1 MMLSDDARARITAS
15 HPRAH
20 TRTDTRTKMF
30 TAGQRVLINY
40 PRNGVSKYYEA
51 VLKEK
56 KREGWEVIW
65 LCPGKHYGTL
75 SEGIAEADMLCV
87 EANKDVYIREIFDL
101 VEANNRQMNTVFK
114 PAQMDIQSRLTDIQH
129 AVNTLTYAVDGLYRG
144 SSPMPPLQALDTQL
158 LTEQSLTEQ
167 SL

>member
-1 MMLSDDARARITAS
+1 
-15 HPRAH
+15 
-20 TRTDTRTKMF
+20 MF
-30 TAGQRVLINY
+30 TTGQRVLINY
-40 PRNGVSKYYEA
+40 PRNGISRFYEA

-75 SEGIAEADMLCV
+75 SDGIAEADMLLV
-87 EANKDVYIREIFDL
+87 ESNKPECPFLRELFDL

-129 AVNTLTYAVDGLYRG
+129 VVNTLTYAVDGLYRG